1 MDRFIARS
9 VQSNKSLIISI
20 ESRKNGISLCTNL
33 IHPRLFFNPV
43 THVRSYRPRR
53 TRPSIHNLRSDS
65 RQPFL
70 PVVSRR
76 YAIGDCHGTTW
87 EKLGKKRVWKEDTY
101 ILAGS
106 LEITASVGSLA
117 TSKFDYVK
125 IVDES
130 RELEQW
136 RGQN

>member
-1 MDRFIARS
+1 MPDAKKVDRFIARS

-87 EKLGKKRVWKEDTY
+87 EKLGKKTR
-101 ILAGS
+101 
-106 LEITASVGSLA
+106 LEGGYVYLGGVVGNYG
-117 TSKFDYVK
+117 FGW
-125 IVDES
+125 IVSDV
-130 RELEQW
+130 
-136 RGQN
+136 

>member
-9 VQSNKSLIISI
+9 AQSNKSLIISI

-70 PVVSRR
+70 PVVSQS
-76 YAIGDCHGTTW
+76 GTVT
-87 EKLGKKRVWKEDTY
+87 ELLGKNLEKKRVWKEDTY